1 MYKLYIHINKI
12 NNKKYV
18 GITCQ
23 KYVNSRWKN
32 GLGYRKSPRFFNA
45 ILKYGWNN
53 FNHLVLFDNL
63 TKEEAE
69 TLEKYYI
76 RILKTQNER
85 YGYNMQEGG
94 GISEVSKLTRNKLK
108 INNTGKH
115 HSEETKRKMSLSHKG
130 IIINVGFKHSEE
142 TKEKH
147 RLLWKGKKNCRAR
160 GVNQYDLEGNFI
172 KHYDYMNEIKK
183 HLDIPST
190 AHISDCCRGKRNKC
204 YGYIWKYSD

>member
-1 MYKLYIHINKI
+1 MKI
-12 NNKKYV
+12 K
-18 GITCQ
+18 
-23 KYVNSRWKN
+23 
-32 GLGYRKSPRFFNA
+32 
-45 ILKYGWNN
+45 
-53 FNHLVLFDNL
+53 
-63 TKEEAE
+63 
-69 TLEKYYI
+69 
-76 RILKTQNER
+76 
-85 YGYNMQEGG
+85 M
-94 GISEVSKLTRNKLK
+94 
-108 INNTGKH
+108 TGKH

-147 RLLWKGKKNCRAR
+147 KLLWEGEKNCRAR